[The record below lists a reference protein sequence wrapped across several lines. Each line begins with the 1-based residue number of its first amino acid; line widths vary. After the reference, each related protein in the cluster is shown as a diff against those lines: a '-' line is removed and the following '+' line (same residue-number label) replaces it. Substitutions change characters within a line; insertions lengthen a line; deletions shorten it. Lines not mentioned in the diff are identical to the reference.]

1 MVPDRKI
8 VNLVRAYDPNLLI
21 RWNATKNWFELWMKR
36 PLCSE
41 QVLITPIT
49 KSIYEEHAPREFV
62 ALDERLLWW
71 VYWADSHQFGGAKN
85 HAFESDK
92 RWVEF
97 QQKLDTQ
104 KFQNF
109 KDIGKDIWSAANAF
123 YGTKHGS
130 KNHGATWNK
139 SAKKTPWKRPDI
151 QKRTSSRIFARSR
164 QNAVKYGYRG

>member
-71 VYWADSHQFGGAKN
+71 VYWADSHQFGGTKN
-85 HAFESDK
+85 
-92 RWVEF
+92 
-97 QQKLDTQ
+97 
-104 KFQNF
+104 
-109 KDIGKDIWSAANAF
+109 
-123 YGTKHGS
+123 GS